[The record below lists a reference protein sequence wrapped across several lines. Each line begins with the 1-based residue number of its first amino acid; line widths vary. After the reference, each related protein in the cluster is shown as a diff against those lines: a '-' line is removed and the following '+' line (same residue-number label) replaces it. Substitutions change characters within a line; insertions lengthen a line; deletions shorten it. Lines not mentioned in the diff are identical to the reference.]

1 VSDAR
6 FSMSAVLACALAT
19 ALLVGAGF
27 VDGLAKRGRSSDRV
41 DELLY
46 YPSGT
51 MVREASLGYETAA
64 ADIAWLRA
72 IQYYGEHRMTDNRF
86 DRIRHVMEIVSTL
99 DPAFQQPYVFGGFVL
114 AQEMHD
120 PESGLAL
127 LTRGLQANPDSWDLA
142 FEIGF
147 LHYVCRHD
155 YPAASSYFTLA
166 SRMPGHPEYVE
177 RFAAFANQ
185 RAGNDQLAILLW
197 KRVLATG
204 NTYMQEVARREIA
217 KLSGGAGS

>member
-1 VSDAR
+1 VIRAR
-6 FSMSAVLACALAT
+6 AWWSAISVFALAA
-19 ALLVGAGF
+19 ALLTGAAF
-27 VDGLAKRGRSSDRV
+27 VDSIAKHARPSDRV

-46 YPSGT
+46 YPSGR

-64 ADIAWLRA
+64 ADVAWLRS

-86 DRIRHVMEIVSTL
+86 DRIQHVMEIVATL
-99 DPAFQQPYVFGGFVL
+99 DPAFLQPYVFGGFVL

-120 PESGLAL
+120 PDAGLAL
-127 LTRGLQANPDSWDLA
+127 LTRGLHANPESWDLA

-155 YPAASSYFTLA
+155 YAAASTYFTMA

-177 RFAAFANQ
+177 RFAAFATQ

-204 NTYMQEVARREIA
+204 NRYMQEVARREIA
-217 KLSGGAGS
+217 RLSEGAGS

>member
-1 VSDAR
+1 
-6 FSMSAVLACALAT
+6 MSGVRDGTQAVLACAVAA
-19 ALLVGAGF
+19 ALLAGAGL
-27 VDGLAKRGRSSDRV
+27 VDGLAKRSRPSERV

-46 YPSGT
+46 YPSGR

-64 ADIAWLRA
+64 ADVAWLRS

-86 DRIRHVMEIVSTL
+86 DRIRHVMEIVSAL
-99 DPAFQQPYVFGGFVL
+99 DPAFLQPYVFGGFVL

-127 LTRGLQANPDSWDLA
+127 LTRGLEKNPDSWDLA

-155 YPAASSYFTLA
+155 YAAASSYFTLA
-166 SRMPGHPEYVE
+166 SRMPGHPDYVE
-177 RFAAFANQ
+177 RFAAFATQ
-185 RAGNDQLAILLW
+185 RAGNDELAILLW

-204 NTYMQEVARREIA
+204 NRYMQEVARREIA
-217 KLSGGAGS
+217 RLSGGARS

>member
-1 VSDAR
+1 VSR
-6 FSMSAVLACALAT
+6 GREWVSLISVFALA
-19 ALLVGAGF
+19 ALLLAGAGF
-27 VDGLAKRGRSSDRV
+27 VDAVAKRARPSERV

-46 YPSGT
+46 YPSGR

-64 ADIAWLRA
+64 ADVAWLRS

-86 DRIRHVMEIVSTL
+86 DRIQHVMEIVAAL
-99 DPAFQQPYVFGGFVL
+99 DPAFLQPYVFGGFVL

-120 PESGLAL
+120 PEAGLAL
-127 LTRGLQANPDSWDLA
+127 LMRGLYANPESWDLA

-155 YPAASSYFTLA
+155 YAAASTYFTMA

-177 RFAAFANQ
+177 RFAAFATQ
-185 RAGNDQLAILLW
+185 RAGNDALAILLW

-204 NTYMQEVARREIA
+204 NRYMQDVARREIA
-217 KLSGGAGS
+217 RLSGGAKS